1 MSKQVYYSDIWSNF
15 SVVAM
20 VNTGVDP
27 YESMEVYKNNRT
39 LSDQILDRANR
50 YEKANKLGL
59 DELPLEFFVDRGK
72 SVKHLPEAIF
82 ANGYIVVQQKCAD
95 IFSRFDLGQTDLVPC
110 KILQA
115 DRKTELD
122 GSYYVINFGTQ
133 KNVFLPE
140 KSLGLR
146 PPYEHPDGASWI
158 LPYDKEN
165 DHIAV
170 SAAALE
176 GPDMWHDPK
185 IADTVFM
192 SGALHDALKV
202 AKLDKLFNFYSCRV
216 VGGIDHGRNW

>member
-15 SVVAM
+15 NVFAM

-27 YESMEVYKNNRT
+27 YESMEVFKNNRA

-50 YEKANKLGL
+50 YEKANKLSL
-59 DELPLEFFVDRGK
+59 DELPLQFFVDRGK
-72 SVKHLPEAIF
+72 SVKELPQAIF

-95 IFSRFDLGQTDLVPC
+95 VFSQFDLGQTDLVPC

-122 GSYYVINFGTQ
+122 GTYYVVNFGTQ
-133 KNVFLPE
+133 KNVLLPE

-146 PPYEHPDGASWI
+146 PPYEHPDEARRV
-158 LPYDKEN
+158 LPDGRGN
-165 DHIAV
+165 DQIAV

-176 GPDMWHDPK
+176 GPDMWYDPK
-185 IADTVFM
+185 MLRTTFM
-192 SGALHDALKV
+192 SGALHDALKD
-202 AKLDKLFNFYSCRV
+202 AKLDKLFKFYSCRV
-216 VGGIDHGRNW
+216 IGLR